1 MVEKYM
7 SGVFVNEV
15 KIVSVVPTY
24 EGKEWQKQYKDDV
37 GLDITLDIGR
47 DFQPV
52 MYIGG
57 SLKKDDFGEVQG
69 VGSAV
74 KVKLFFDELGI
85 KLDDQELLTQSINE
99 DRFNS
104 VQGMSFQ
111 RLSYVTKR
119 KENGKLQ
126 YSDFQN
132 VLNVNK
138 PKSEL
143 IDKFKESV
151 SNGWIKS
158 YKPELMQEQS
168 PKFAEQEIS
177 DW

>member
-57 SLKKDDFGEVQG
+57 SLKKDDFGEVSG
-69 VGSAV
+69 IGSAV

-85 KLDDQELLTQSINE
+85 KLDDQEILTQSINE
-99 DRFNS
+99 DRFAS
-104 VQGMSFQ
+104 VAGLSFQ

-132 VLNVNK
+132 V
-138 PKSEL
+138 
-143 IDKFKESV
+143 
-151 SNGWIKS
+151 
-158 YKPELMQEQS
+158 
-168 PKFAEQEIS
+168 
-177 DW
+177 